1 MKSSKRSA
9 GVASKSGSHEEP
21 YFVYGNTQ
29 MTYEKSKLKEIFRKN
44 GEEIKRIEVSLS
56 SGTVDIT
63 SSSSKYTMND
73 FQKDIKEEVANF
85 LRPSFDQIVLLIGAG
100 GSIVPRKAVPG
111 YGKTDDDPCPD
122 YGQPM
127 TKILEYIK
135 EQLPDVST
143 DELLSLDDI
152 EEKSFRSKSAV
163 PKNDLEALLSQ
174 FEKAEE
180 FVGSDPESAYKK
192 TLDKIKWIIREKT
205 RYNFQEQYMKHLV
218 LINFFNR
225 RVADGNKLSI
235 VTTNY
240 DTVLEEAA
248 AYGNYIVFDGFTFGD
263 NPTFDAKMFD
273 WNLVKDVPN
282 LETKELIY
290 NRHTINLL
298 KIHGSLTWNKE
309 DGKVRKVPK
318 ETNKSP
324 LLIFPSNNKYEQS
337 YLAPYSDF
345 FYKFRELLNRP
356 RTLLVTVG
364 FSFGDTHIFEMV
376 NDAIRHNDGLSM
388 LFTDYSIDSTNS
400 QNLAALQKRSKEGY
414 RIAFLKASL
423 NDDLPGYLEL
433 KENDK

>member
-1 MKSSKRSA
+1 MKSGKRSA
-9 GVASKSGSHEEP
+9 GAVSKSGSREEP
-21 YFVYGNTQ
+21 YFIYGNTQ
-29 MTYEKSKLKEIFRKN
+29 MTYKKSKKKKIFKRDGIVIKNKEFI
-44 GEEIKRIEVSLS
+44 LPS
-56 SGTVDIT
+56 STGDIT
-63 SSSSKYTMND
+63 GSSSKYTMDD
-73 FQKDIKEEVANF
+73 FQKDIKKEVTDF

-100 GSIVPRKAVPG
+100 GSVVPCKAVPR
-111 YGKTDDDPCPD
+111 YAKTDDPCPD
-122 YGQPM
+122 YGLPM
-127 TKILEYIK
+127 TKILECIK

-143 DELLSLDDI
+143 HDLLSLDDM
-152 EEKSFRSKSAV
+152 EKTSSGKTGSV

-180 FVGSDPESAYKK
+180 FVSSGSDSRYKK
-192 TLDKIKWIIREKT
+192 TLDKIKSIIREKT
-205 RYNFQEQYMKHLV
+205 RYDFEEKYMNHLA

-248 AYGNYIVFDGFTFGD
+248 AYGDYTVFDGFTFGD
-263 NPTFDAKMFD
+263 VPTFDAKMFD

-290 NRHTINLL
+290 DKHAINLL

-309 DGKVRKVPK
+309 KDGEVRRVPK

-324 LLIFPSNNKYEQS
+324 LLIFPSNNKYEQT
-337 YLAPYSDF
+337 YLAPYSDL
-345 FYKFRELLNRP
+345 FYKFRELLDRP

-400 QNLAALQKRSKEGY
+400 QNLAALQNRSKEGY
-414 RIAFLKASL
+414 RIAFLKATL
-423 NDDLPGYLEL
+423 NDDLPKYLEL